1 MNIWRTSVS
10 ALHPGSGV
18 MHPGTYRGL
27 MERIPYFTDLGV
39 TAVEFMPVQEFNEH
53 QVIGIN
59 PRVICSEQ

>member
-1 MNIWRTSVS
+1 
-10 ALHPGSGV
+10 